1 MKIAADLVFWTAV
14 YGGILGLLTILLAG
28 NVSRLRMKHKA
39 PWGDKGNHE
48 LIGAI
53 RAHGNAAEFI
63 PLFLVLF
70 LVWEL
75 QGTSDNMLA
84 LVGGLFVA
92 ARLAHAY
99 GMIAVHRMA
108 RQYSAGVSYLIPL
121 LLALA
126 VVINAL

>member
-1 MKIAADLVFWTAV
+1 MKIASDLIFWTAL
-14 YGGILGLLTILLAG
+14 YGGVLGLLTIVLAA

-39 PWGDKGNHE
+39 AWGDKGNHE

-70 LVWEL
+70 LLWEL
-75 QGTSDNMLA
+75 QGASDNMLA
-84 LVGGLFVA
+84 AVGGLFVA

-99 GMIAVHRMA
+99 GMVAVHRTA
-108 RQYSAGVSYLIPL
+108 RQFSAAVSYLVPL
-121 LLALA
+121 GLALA
-126 VVINAL
+126 VIINAL